1 MKPLLY
7 TFEHLKPDFAAK
19 DENRIYQSNVFL
31 VSPRVSYVP
40 EVMGLSAFW
49 QGPLQG
55 KEMRDFFARQGIVPL
70 RIYHGLMES
79 VAMHLDQYLRHKRGL
94 ATMTT
99 EKLVDEIDGLLVQ
112 EDCRGQGIELVMVSR
127 SENNT
132 ILEENGN

>member
-7 TFEHLKPDFAAK
+7 SFEHLKPDFAAK
-19 DENRIYQSNVFL
+19 DENRTYQSNVFL
-31 VSPRVSYVP
+31 VYPRVPYVP
-40 EVMGLSAFW
+40 EVMGLSIFW

-112 EDCRGQGIELVMVSR
+112 EDCRGQGIELVIVR
-127 SENNT
+127 SSGDST
-132 ILEENGN
+132 IWGRKC